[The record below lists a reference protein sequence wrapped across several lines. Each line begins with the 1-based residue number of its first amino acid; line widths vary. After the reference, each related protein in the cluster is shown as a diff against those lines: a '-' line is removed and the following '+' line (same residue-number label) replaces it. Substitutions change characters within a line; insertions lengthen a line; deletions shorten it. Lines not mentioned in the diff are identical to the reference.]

1 MSKRPANGDVL
12 QPEQMSEALR
22 MVCEHQYGVVDSNFL
37 CRPVSTLDPS
47 EPLTVSK
54 DALVDEVMLL
64 LKNNRVGC
72 VLVVDDAEKLVGIFS
87 ERDFVIKVYGTE
99 GEHETPISK
108 HMTPNPITVAP
119 DETVAYAL
127 NLMSQGGFRH
137 LPLVDDQNYPI
148 GIVSVKDAI
157 DQISSSFLDD
167 LLEFEES

>member
-1 MSKRPANGDVL
+1 MSKSPEKEEVL
-12 QPEQMSEALR
+12 NPEQMSEALR
-22 MVCEHQYGVVDSNFL
+22 MVCEHQYGVVDSSFL

-47 EPLTVSK
+47 EPLTVRESSS
-54 DALVDEVMLL
+54 VDEVMLL

-72 VLVVDDAEKLVGIFS
+72 VLVVNDEDKLVGIFS

-119 DETVAYAL
+119 DETIAYAM

-167 LLEFEES
+167 LLDFEES